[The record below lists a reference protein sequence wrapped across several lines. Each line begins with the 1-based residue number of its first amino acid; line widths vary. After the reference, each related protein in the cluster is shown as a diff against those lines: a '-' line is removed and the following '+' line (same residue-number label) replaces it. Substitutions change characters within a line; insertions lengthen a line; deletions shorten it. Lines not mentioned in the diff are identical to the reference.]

1 VKDPSPASAY
11 VAMIPTFIE
20 AAREV
25 GYALAV
31 HGSLGRDLDLIAV
44 PWAEEAVSAEE
55 LILRLL
61 SAGYFQGAYLV
72 PRTNDK
78 TDGDAPR
85 DLSKGNGDA
94 PAIRPHG
101 RKAWSIHFRGS
112 HTMYLDVSVMP
123 RAPARQ
129 SDPLLAAAAPALAKG
144 GY

>member
-1 VKDPSPASAY
+1 MKDVSPAATY
-11 VAMIPTFIE
+11 VTMIPKLTE

-44 PWAEEAVSAEE
+44 PWTAEAASAEE

-61 SAGYFQGAYLV
+61 SAAYFQEAYLP
-72 PRTNDK
+72 PRTERKEGEPED
-78 TDGDAPR
+78 P
-85 DLSKGNGDA
+85 SKGNGDA
-94 PAIRPHG
+94 AAVRPHG

-123 RAPARQ
+123 RAPA
-129 SDPLLAAAAPALAKG
+129 SVASAPTAPSAHPETK
-144 GY
+144 